1 MRPFEGPTASA
12 AVDISDIRSGAAG
25 YSLTIFGH
33 VPLRVLM
40 PVRGRVA
47 DRGHVVVHWS
57 VSRVCFVFSRFFRN
71 IPKYSEIFRKISKYS
86 EIFRLHFIGQHVVIP
101 KIIGLEYFEIFRNIP
116 EYFVRISRYCRGRAS
131 ERTFESPS

>member
-86 EIFRLHFIGQHVVIP
+86 GR
-101 KIIGLEYFEIFRNIP
+101 FRNIP

>member
-71 IPKYSEIFRKISKYS
+71 IPKYSEIFRR
-86 EIFRLHFIGQHVVIP
+86 FRNIP
-101 KIIGLEYFEIFRNIP
+101 EDFEIFRNIP